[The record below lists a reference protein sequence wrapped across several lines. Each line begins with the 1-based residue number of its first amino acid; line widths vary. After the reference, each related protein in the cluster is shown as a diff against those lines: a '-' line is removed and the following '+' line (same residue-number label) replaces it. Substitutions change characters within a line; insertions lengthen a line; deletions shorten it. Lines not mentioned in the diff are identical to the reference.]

1 VIAVVATKPSDNV
14 KPTAP
19 IKPEGPQTGDDTI
32 PAIL

>member
-1 VIAVVATKPSDNV
+1 MAAVATKPSDNV

-19 IKPEGPQTGDDTI
+19 IKPERPQTGDDTV